1 MGMGQLPILQPGPPL
16 LRRPAKAGRPP
27 WLKVRLPGGENY
39 TDLKRLVRRL
49 DLNTV
54 CESARCPNLAECW
67 QHRTATF
74 MILGNTCT
82 RACGFCAVP
91 SGKPDPAMDWDEPRR
106 VAEAAAHMELKYA
119 VVTSVN
125 RDDQPDGGAAIFAA
139 TIHAIRE
146 RLPECKIEVLI
157 PDFRGDWAALATV
170 LAARPDVLNHNT
182 ETVPRLYRQVRRG
195 ALYERSQELLRRAKQ
210 LNPCI
215 PTKSGIMVGLGE
227 SYDEIIETLRDLR
240 AQQVDILTVGQ
251 YLQPTARHLPI
262 ARFYHPDEFAA
273 IKRAALALGF
283 KHAECGP
290 LVRSSYHAHEQ
301 QEAAAASLA

>member
-1 MGMGQLPILQPGPPL
+1 MGMGQLPILQPGPPP

-139 TIHAIRE
+139 TIGAIRE

-157 PDFRGDWAALATV
+157 PDFRGDWAALAAV

-195 ALYERSQELLRRAKQ
+195 ALYARSLELLQRAKQ
-210 LNPCI
+210 LNPRI

-227 SYDEIIETLRDLR
+227 SYGEIIETLRDLR

-251 YLQPTARHLPI
+251 YLQPTAQHLPI

>member
-1 MGMGQLPILQPGPPL
+1 MGMGQLPILQPGPPP
-16 LRRPAKAGRPP
+16 LRRPP

-106 VAEAAAHMELKYA
+106 VAEAAAHMGLKYA

-139 TIHAIRE
+139 TIRAIRE

-195 ALYERSQELLRRAKQ
+195 ALYERSLELLRRAKQ

-227 SYDEIIETLRDLR
+227 NYDEILETLRDLR
-240 AQQVDILTVGQ
+240 AHDVDILTVGQ
-251 YLQPTARHLPI
+251 YLQPTAQHLPI
-262 ARFYHPDEFAA
+262 ARFYHPDEFTT
-273 IKRAALALGF
+273 IKRAALRLGF

-301 QEAAAASLA
+301 QEAAAAALA

>member
-1 MGMGQLPILQPGPPL
+1 MGMGQLPVIQQQPPL
-16 LRRPAKAGRPP
+16 RRPP

-106 VAEAAAHMELKYA
+106 VAEAAEHMELKYA

-139 TIHAIRE
+139 TIRAIRE

-195 ALYERSQELLRRAKQ
+195 ALYERSLELLQRAKQ
-210 LNPCI
+210 LNPHT

-240 AQQVDILTVGQ
+240 AQRVDILTVGQ

-301 QEAAAASLA
+301 QEAASSSLA

>member
-1 MGMGQLPILQPGPPL
+1 M
-16 LRRPAKAGRPP
+16 RRPAKVGRPP

-106 VAEAAAHMELKYA
+106 VAEAAEHMELKYA

-139 TIHAIRE
+139 TIRAIRE

-157 PDFRGDWAALATV
+157 PDFRGDGAALATV

-182 ETVPRLYRQVRRG
+182 ETVPRLYHQVRRG
-195 ALYERSQELLRRAKQ
+195 AVYERSLELLQRAKQ

-240 AQQVDILTVGQ
+240 AQQVEILTVGQ
-251 YLQPTARHLPI
+251 YLQPTAQHLPI

-301 QEAAAASLA
+301 QEAAASSLA